1 MIEID
6 GSFLEGGG
14 QIIRT
19 ALALSAVTQKACRIL
34 NIRAKRPNPG
44 LREQHLQGVKAL
56 AKMCSA
62 KVKGA
67 KIGSTELVFVPG
79 KLRGGKFEINIATAG
94 SVGLI
99 FQIISLPA
107 AFCEESVE
115 IEIKGGATYGKFA
128 PPLDYIKMVLL
139 PFLEKLGYKAEVEI
153 LNHGFYPKGGARARF
168 FIEPWEPVKEFF
180 ALERKGKE
188 KILAVSVASSSLQE
202 RKVAE
207 RQANIIREYF
217 PECKIEIIYS
227 PSLNPGSGVTIS
239 ALFENCALG
248 GSGIGERGKRAEDVA
263 KEACEELRNVIS
275 SQACADEHA
284 GDQLLPFL
292 AFCECAKISVSKI
305 STHAK
310 TNAWVIE
317 KFLPVKFEF
326 FEKALTSEILV
337 TRR

>member
-19 ALALSAVTQKACRIL
+19 ALALSAVTQKACRIF

-56 AKMCSA
+56 AKMCNA
-62 KVKGA
+62 KVDGA
-67 KIGSTELVFVPG
+67 RIGSTELVFVPAEL
-79 KLRGGKFEINIATAG
+79 KGGKFEINIATAG

-99 FQIISLPA
+99 FQILSLPA
-107 AFCEESVE
+107 AFCEEGVE

-139 PFLEKLGYKAEVEI
+139 PFLKKLGYKAGVEI
-153 LNHGFYPKGGARARF
+153 LNHGFYPKGGAHARF
-168 FIEPWEPVKEFF
+168 FIEPWKPVKEFF
-180 ALERKGKE
+180 AVERKGKE
-188 KILAVSVASSSLQE
+188 KILAVSVASSSLRE

-207 RQANIIREYF
+207 RQANVIREYF
-217 PECKIEIIYS
+217 PECEIEIIYS

-239 ALFENCALG
+239 ALFENCVLG
-248 GSGIGERGKRAEDVA
+248 GSGIGERGKLAENVA
-263 KEACEELRNVIS
+263 KDACEELRNAIS

-292 AFCECAKISVSKI
+292 AFCERARISVSKI
-305 STHAK
+305 STHAR

-317 KFLPVKFEF
+317 KFLPVKFGL
-326 FEKALTSEILV
+326 FEKAPASEIFV